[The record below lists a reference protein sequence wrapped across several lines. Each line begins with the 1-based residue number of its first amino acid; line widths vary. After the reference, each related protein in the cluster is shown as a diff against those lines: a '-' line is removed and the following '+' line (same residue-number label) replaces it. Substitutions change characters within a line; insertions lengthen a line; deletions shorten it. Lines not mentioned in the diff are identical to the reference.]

1 MPDTTATSAL
11 VEDYLRRLDAAAA
24 QLSPDRRSE
33 LVDGI
38 REHIE
43 DARRA
48 GESDEAGLRTVL
60 DRLGEPLDIV
70 AVAAEDDPGQGGVA
84 GVGGPVV
91 RPRRTSIALEIW
103 AVALL
108 TAGSLVLVLGW
119 TVGVVLLWASRRWTL
134 GEKLLGSLVVPLG
147 PFGVLVLAPVLPG
160 QTCQTTS
167 TSTRAGRLVRSAESC
182 SGYAL
187 PPWLGITLL
196 MFSLVGPFVVGG
208 LLLRRARARADAE
221 DLAAGLDPRA

>member
-1 MPDTTATSAL
+1 MPDTSTSAAL
-11 VEDYLRRLDAAAA
+11 IEDYLRRLDAVAAR
-24 QLSPDRRSE
+24 LSPDRRAE

-48 GESDEAGLRTVL
+48 GASDEASVRTVL
-60 DRLGEPLDIV
+60 DRLGDPIDIV
-70 AVAAEDDPGQGGVA
+70 AAAAEEEPGQWGAA
-84 GVGGPVV
+84 GVGGPVL

-119 TVGVVLLWASRRWTL
+119 AVGVVLLWASRKWTL
-134 GEKLLGSLVVPLG
+134 GEKLLGTLVVPLG
-147 PFGVLVLAPVLPG
+147 PFGVLLVLGLLPWA
-160 QTCQTTS
+160 TCSSVSGTTATGGVVS
-167 TSTRAGRLVRSAESC
+167 SRETC
-182 SGYAL
+182 SGFSL
-187 PPWLGITLL
+187 LPWLGIPLL
-196 MFSLVGPFVVGG
+196 VFCLVGPFVVGV

-221 DLAAGLDPRA
+221 DHAAGLGPRA